1 MMQEDMVEKWEVVHW
16 PNNKQVK
23 VCTEKEWAEK
33 YARAYGKGY
42 IVRPIYYLPNGT
54 TTYKI

>member
-1 MMQEDMVEKWEVVHW
+1 MVEKWEVVHW
-16 PNNKQVK
+16 PNGGQVK
-23 VCTEKEWAEK
+23 VCEEKEWAEK

-42 IVRPIYYLPNGT
+42 IVRPIYYLPNGK